1 MSPSGLVDVIH
12 WLEGVF
18 DRLGLK
24 RSYGGAVAYNYY
36 GPPRLTQDVDLL
48 ALIPDIKAP
57 GLVEAL
63 QAEGCLSLGPP
74 ARPLELK
81 GVLDDLRGKGR
92 FTLFLCRGV
101 PVELFV
107 PWHPFHQKV
116 LDRSP
121 ERDLEGRSIR
131 IHSAE
136 DIIVFKKIFDRG
148 KDILD
153 IKAILMAQKGRLDT
167 DRMLA
172 DAEQLLTEPSL
183 KELRD
188 LVDACR

>member
-18 DRLGLK
+18 DRLGVK

-48 ALIPDIKAP
+48 ALVPDVKAP

-63 QAEGCLSLGPP
+63 KAEGCRSLGPP
-74 ARPLELK
+74 ERPVELK
-81 GVLDDLRGKGR
+81 SVLDDLRGKGR
-92 FTLFLCRGV
+92 FTVFLCRGV

-116 LDRSP
+116 LLALPEGPPGHGAVARRCEAASDRG
-121 ERDLEGRSIR
+121 ELEG
-131 IHSAE
+131 A
-136 DIIVFKKIFDRG
+136 
-148 KDILD
+148 
-153 IKAILMAQKGRLDT
+153 
-167 DRMLA
+167 
-172 DAEQLLTEPSL
+172 
-183 KELRD
+183 
-188 LVDACR
+188 

>member
-1 MSPSGLVDVIH
+1 MSPSGLVEVIH

-48 ALIPDIKAP
+48 ALVPDLKAP
-57 GLVEAL
+57 SLVEAL
-63 QAEGCLSLGPP
+63 QAEGCRSPGPP
-74 ARPLELK
+74 ARPIELK
-81 GVLDDLRGKGR
+81 NVLDDLRGKGR
-92 FTLFLCRGV
+92 FTVFLCRGV

-121 ERDLEGRSIR
+121 ERDLEGRRIR

-136 DIIVFKKIFDRG
+136 DIIVFKKVFDRG
-148 KDILD
+148 KDLLD
-153 IKAILMAQKGRLDT
+153 IKAILLAQKGRLDT

-172 DAEQLLTEPSL
+172 DAKQLLTEPSL